1 MIVARDAEDVTELV
15 TLPSRWRSSKA
26 VPGTRAWTDDFS
38 NVLGAF
44 RFER

>member
-1 MIVARDAEDVTELV
+1 VA
-15 TLPSRWRSSKA
+15 TLIAPPSRWRSSR
-26 VPGTRAWTDDFS
+26 PLTGTRAWTDDFS